1 MKIVA
6 ISISLL
12 MLASISAGAT
22 NYYLH
27 DVNNNACLGE
37 LMDTSSPS
45 SYYVASLKLEESDGI
60 WCTMP
65 LQSDA
70 GIKGDVRATL
80 YIEAFFIMPDILP
93 IQLRFVKV
101 SLLDVYNGNI
111 DVIASSRVTPLIYI
125 SNNTIK
131 TKTFVINNVD
141 YTIPAGHAI
150 GIKVEKAV
158 DFLSYFPF
166 SVIAPFFSTN
176 VLYDSIDAPSFVE
189 IPVNISGGGIY
200 LQCYDKQEKVKPGE
214 EAEYGIIIYNNAS
227 VEQDVSL
234 SSNYTGNKWSIEMP
248 QLVKVGANSFNYT
261 TIKVRAPTDAKPGD
275 YLNITIIASTGKG
288 TYSIWLNTTVI
299 AFQHGVQVIAKKGIV
314 RGEPGKK
321 VNLTFEVKNTGDLE
335 DTYSLSVDVESQWKS
350 ELEKNRI
357 TLAKG
362 ESEDVRVY
370 VTIPLNAS
378 NGTKKTVTLKAE
390 SVEYE
395 VSDTATCSIEVI
407 YIVAPSQP
415 SSNKMQLI
423 GYVLFIIGVAALLII
438 AALLGRVAKKTVLLE
453 ADERVAETTPGK
465 AVSFTLKIT
474 NPLEKLKGGK
484 NKIKY
489 KIGIEGKIPE
499 EWETKLDREQLV
511 LNGKETAEIKLWVN
525 IPKDAPLDEWASID
539 VVVSPSQGKTER
551 LNFLVTLREPEPLL
565 KMEYEHEGE
574 MKEGSKVI
582 TKIKIKNEG
591 EADAVDRSIVI
602 LVNGKEKNRIDGVTI
617 PVGGEVEI
625 EIPWIAEKENEVEVK
640 II

>member
-1 MKIVA
+1 MKIAA

-12 MLASISAGAT
+12 IFASVSVGAT

-27 DVNNNACLGE
+27 DVSNNACVGE

-45 SYYVASLKLEESDGI
+45 SYYVASLKLEESPGI
-60 WCTMP
+60 WCTAP

-70 GIKGDVRATL
+70 EIKGDVRATL

-93 IQLRFVKV
+93 LQLRFIKV

-158 DFLSYFPF
+158 DLLSYFPF
-166 SVIAPFFSTN
+166 SIIAPFFSTN
-176 VLYDSIDAPSFVE
+176 VLYDSVDAPSFVE
-189 IPVNISGGGIY
+189 IPMNISGGGIY

-214 EAEYGIIIYNNAS
+214 EAQYGIIIYNNAS

-234 SSNYTGNKWSIEMP
+234 SSNYAGNKWSIEMP

-261 TIKVRAPTDAKPGD
+261 TIKVKAPADAKPGD
-275 YLNITIIASTGKG
+275 YLNITITASTGKG

-299 AFQHGVQVIAKKGIV
+299 PFQHGVQVTAEKGIV
-314 RGEPGKK
+314 KGKPGKK
-321 VNLTFEVKNTGDLE
+321 VNLTFQVKNTGDLE
-335 DTYSLSVDVESQWKS
+335 DTYSLSVESPWKS
-350 ELEKNRI
+350 ELEKNKI

-378 NGTKKTVTLKAE
+378 NGTKKSVTLKAE
-390 SVEYE
+390 SVEYG

-407 YIVAPSQP
+407 YTVTPSRP

-423 GYVLFIIGVAALLII
+423 GYVLFIIGVVALLII
-438 AALLGRVAKKTVLLE
+438 AAMLGRVAKKTVLLE
-453 ADERVAETTPGK
+453 AEERVAETTPGK
-465 AVSFTLKIT
+465 AASFTIKIT
-474 NPLEKLKGGK
+474 NPLEKLKGEK

-499 EWETKLDREQLV
+499 KWETKLDREQVV
-511 LNGKETAEIKLWVN
+511 LNGKETAEIKLQVN
-525 IPKDAPLDEWASID
+525 VPKDAPLDEWASID
-539 VVVSPSQGKTER
+539 VVVSPSEGKTEH
-551 LNFLVTLREPEPLL
+551 LNFLITLREPQPSL

-574 MKEGSKVI
+574 MKEGSKVV

-591 EADAVDRSIVI
+591 EADAVDKSIAIV
-602 LVNGKEKNRIDGVTI
+602 VNGKEKNRVDGVTI

-625 EIPWIAEKENEVEVK
+625 ELPWIAEEENEVEVK